1 MNTLT
6 LNQPSRSSAFLG
18 ALSTETLRQRVPA
31 VFAPSAHESRSPAY
45 TFISTATVVDA
56 CAHRGSSPWRL
67 ARPFVFPRGVA
78 QLHLTGYS
86 TPSRRSRS
94 LMTRQ

>member
-6 LNQPSRSSAFLG
+6 LNQPSHSSAFLG
-18 ALSTETLRQRVPA
+18 ALSTETLRPRVPA
-31 VFAPSAHESRSPAY
+31 VFARPLTSAGAPPTRSSRLPRWWMP
-45 TFISTATVVDA
+45 

-67 ARPFVFPRGVA
+67 ARLFVFPRGVP
-78 QLHLTGYS
+78 QLPLTDYS